1 MDLSVPGVRSP
12 VCMGITVWQVAHRQI
27 WWEPR
32 WRTEAQPRSR
42 SLRTKALAVTA
53 QVYLVR
59 RQCVHV
65 AGRHMDGWS
74 LFEVGKADSWPL
86 FHDSRV
92 DAEDR
97 PECGV
102 WPDDRRMSSNEQ
114 FGGAR

>member
-1 MDLSVPGVRSP
+1 
-12 VCMGITVWQVAHRQI
+12 
-27 WWEPR
+27 
-32 WRTEAQPRSR
+32 
-42 SLRTKALAVTA
+42 
-53 QVYLVR
+53 
-59 RQCVHV
+59 
-65 AGRHMDGWS
+65 MDGWS

-92 DAEDR
+92 DAEGR